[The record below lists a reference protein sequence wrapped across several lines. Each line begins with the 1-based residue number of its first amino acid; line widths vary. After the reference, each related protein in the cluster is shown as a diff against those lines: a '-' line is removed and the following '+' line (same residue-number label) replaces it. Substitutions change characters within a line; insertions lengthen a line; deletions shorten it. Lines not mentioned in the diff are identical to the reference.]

1 MEIVRAN
8 DASSS
13 DSPCSYDVF
22 LSFRGED
29 TRKTFT
35 DHLYTALKHAG
46 FRTFRDDDEIERG
59 ENIKFELQK
68 AIQESR
74 ISIVVFSK
82 DYASSSWCLDELVMI
97 LKRMKTTGHV
107 VLPIFYHVNPSH
119 VRKQMGSFKKSFMR
133 HEKKFH
139 SEAGERKDDW
149 KGKMQEWRA
158 ALREAADLAG
168 MNLQNQADGLES
180 KFIHKIVEVVSDKLR
195 RTILGNSP
203 YLIGIHSR
211 AKNIGLWLR
220 DGSSEV
226 GIVAIC
232 GIGGIG
238 KTTIAKFL
246 YNLNFSKFKG
256 SSFLANVRETLKQPN
271 GLLQLQRQLLS
282 DILKGK
288 KKKTHNVEEGIVKI
302 KDALRCKRVL
312 IILDDVD
319 TIDQLDAI
327 LGMRDWLFQGSK
339 IIITTRHERL
349 LSAHEVCH
357 IHKVG
362 DLDYNESLE
371 LFSWHAFGQNRP
383 IDGFIEVSKR
393 VIQYCGGLPLAIKIL
408 GSSLSRKSLNVWK
421 SQLEKLKA
429 IPDYQVLEK
438 LKISYD
444 SLQDD
449 HDKNLFLHVACFF
462 VGMDEDWVVTILD
475 GCDFYTT
482 VGIQNLIDRCL
493 LMIDKHKKLVMHQLV
508 QEMGKEIVRQ
518 ESPKEPGER
527 SRLWNNKDSFNVL
540 RENTGT
546 RKIEGLILDMNF
558 LEDKY
563 DRTAFGVNRKRHF
576 EEFLSTSLM
585 SNIGNLFKRRRFGIF
600 SWQKVGITLRNS
612 DKIAL
617 EVDAFTRMH
626 KLKLLQLKNLQVN
639 GSFENFPKG
648 LRWLCWH
655 GFSFNSICDDFPL
668 DNLVVLDMQHSNLQ
682 KVWEGTKFL
691 ESLKILDLSH
701 SHCLSGTPDF
711 LEVPNLE
718 RLIHES
724 CARLV
729 EVHESIG
736 HLQRHVLL
744 NLKDCKNLRKL
755 PRSIVMLKFL
765 ETLDISGC
773 SNIKELPIEMGTMD
787 SLTKFN
793 ANGTVV
799 SPFHSTTKEVKPWYS
814 FIWPSLSKT
823 SKSVEISRA
832 LLPRYLVRL
841 SLVDCNLSEDA
852 FPKDLSN
859 LSSLQILNL
868 SNNPICSLPNC
879 IGGITGLQILE
890 LEECKRLQSL
900 TVERNLKV
908 LSVVDC
914 TLLEKV
920 TLQSF
925 RLSTTE
931 FENIYDA
938 YIKWQNLSEF
948 YSSKC
953 AFYSAPSTMQSKDT
967 WENQFVMEHWSP
979 LLFCDKCDNIIEV
992 TGWFK
997 LEPIGKIDVEIMNNL
1012 GLPNFGS
1019 MGSPTVTLSN
1029 RLLENLRKL
1038 PLQGCHEEHIFYAY
1052 LPESKIPTWFNIK
1065 NTGSSISFIVPSLF
1079 RIQALS
1085 VCSIYALS
1093 NNPKC
1098 LHHNY
1103 DPHTI
1108 INNTNKSLIWSHS
1121 PNFIGIPEAD
1131 EDMMWLS
1138 YWKFDDQLK
1147 GGDELNISMVGNED
1161 FQVKEVGVHLVY
1173 KEQEEKSSQSTSE
1186 AATQL
1191 QFSLYGNVVPGNAST
1206 VHPVSRKVFRLGC
1219 HGVDCWICNDL

>member
-1 MEIVRAN
+1 MAIVGAQ

-13 DSPCSYDVF
+13 DSPCSYHVF

-35 DHLYTALKHAG
+35 DHLYTALNHSG

-59 ENIKFELQK
+59 ENMKFELQK

-74 ISIVVFSK
+74 MSIVVFSK
-82 DYASSSWCLDELVMI
+82 NYASSSWCLDELVMI
-97 LKRMKTTGHV
+97 LKRRRTTGHV
-107 VLPIFYHVNPSH
+107 VLPVFYHVDPSH
-119 VRKQMGSFKKSFMR
+119 VRKQMESFEEAFTR
-133 HEKKFH
+133 HEERFHTEGAGKKD
-139 SEAGERKDDW
+139 EQ
-149 KGKMQEWRA
+149 KGKIQEWRA

-168 MNLQNQADGLES
+168 MDLQNQADG
-180 KFIHKIVEVVSDKLR
+180 
-195 RTILGNSP
+195 
-203 YLIGIHSR
+203 
-211 AKNIGLWLR
+211 
-220 DGSSEV
+220 
-226 GIVAIC
+226 
-232 GIGGIG
+232 
-238 KTTIAKFL
+238 
-246 YNLNFSKFKG
+246 
-256 SSFLANVRETLKQPN
+256 SFLANGR
-271 GLLQLQRQLLS
+271 
-282 DILKGK
+282 K
-288 KKKTHNVEEGIVKI
+288 KK
-302 KDALRCKRVL
+302 VL

-349 LSAHEVCH
+349 LRAHEVCH
-357 IHKVG
+357 IHKVEN
-362 DLDYNESLE
+362 LDYSESLE

-383 IDGFIEVSKR
+383 IDGFIEVSER

-408 GSSLSRKSLNVWK
+408 GSSLSGKSLNVWK

-429 IPDYQVLEK
+429 IPDYQVIEK

-493 LMIDKHKKLVMHQLV
+493 LMINTRKKLVMHQLI

-518 ESPKEPGER
+518 ESLKEPGER
-527 SRLWNNKDSFNVL
+527 SRLWNHKDSFNVL

-546 RKIEGLILDMNF
+546 GKIEGLILDMNF

-563 DRTAFGVNRKRHF
+563 DKTVIGVNRKRHF
-576 EEFLSTSLM
+576 KEFLSTSLM
-585 SNIGNLFKRRRFGIF
+585 SNVGNSFKRRRFGIF
-600 SWQKVGITLRNS
+600 SWQTVGIALRNS

-617 EVDAFTRMH
+617 EVDAFARMH

-655 GFSFNSICDDFPL
+655 GFPFNSICDDFPL
-668 DNLVVLDMQHSNLQ
+668 DNLVVLEMPYSNLQ
-682 KVWEGTKFL
+682 KVWEGTK
-691 ESLKILDLSH
+691 
-701 SHCLSGTPDF
+701 
-711 LEVPNLE
+711 
-718 RLIHES
+718 RLILEN

-736 HLQRHVLL
+736 HLQRLVLL
-744 NLKDCKNLRKL
+744 NLKNCKNLRKL

-799 SPFHSTTKEVKPWYS
+799 SPLLSTTKEVKPWYS
-814 FIWPSLSKT
+814 FIWPSLLKPR
-823 SKSVEISRA
+823 KSVEISWA
-832 LLPRYLVRL
+832 LFPRSLVHL

-879 IGGITGLQILE
+879 IEGLTGLQILV
-890 LEECKRLQSL
+890 LKECKRLQSFI
-900 TVERNLKV
+900 VEQNLKV
-908 LSVVDC
+908 LSVIEC
-914 TLLEKV
+914 TLLEKI
-920 TLQSF
+920 TFQSF
-925 RLSTTE
+925 SSSTLK
-931 FENIYDA
+931 FKNLRDA
-938 YIKWQNLSEF
+938 YIKLQNLQEF
-948 YSSKC
+948 YNSKC
-953 AFYSAPSTMQSKDT
+953 RSYSAPLTMRYNDS
-967 WENQFVMEHWSP
+967 WENQFVMMEHSKP
-979 LLFCDKCDNIIEV
+979 LLFHDMCDNIVEV
-992 TGWFK
+992 VGAFK
-997 LEPIGKIDVEIMNNL
+997 LEPIGNIDVEIMNNL

-1019 MGSPTVTLSN
+1019 MGSPTVTLSKMYA
-1029 RLLENLRKL
+1029 ENQKKL
-1038 PLQGCHEEHIFYAY
+1038 PLQGCHEEHMFYTY

-1065 NTGSSISFIVPSLF
+1065 NTRSSISFKVPSHF

-1093 NNPKC
+1093 NKYLDHDC
-1098 LHHNY
+1098 
-1103 DPHTI
+1103 DAHTI
-1108 INNTNKSLIWSHS
+1108 INNTTKSLIWSHS
-1121 PNFIGIPEAD
+1121 PNVIGIPEAD

-1138 YWKFDDQLK
+1138 YWKFENQLK
-1147 GGDELNISMVGNED
+1147 CGDELNISVVGNKD

-1173 KEQEEKSSQSTSE
+1173 KEQEEKSSQSTSG
-1186 AATQL
+1186 AASQL

-1206 VHPVSRKVFRLGC
+1206 VHPMSKKVFRLGC
-1219 HGVDCWICNDL
+1219 DWPHCWI

>member
-1 MEIVRAN
+1 MEIARAQ

-13 DSPCSYDVF
+13 DSPCSYHVF

-46 FRTFRDDDEIERG
+46 FCTFRDDDEIERG

-82 DYASSSWCLDELVMI
+82 DYASSCWCLDELVMI

-133 HEKKFH
+133 HEQKFH

-168 MNLQNQADGLES
+168 MNLQNQADGL
-180 KFIHKIVEVVSDKLR
+180 DR
-195 RTILGNSP
+195 
-203 YLIGIHSR
+203 
-211 AKNIGLWLR
+211 
-220 DGSSEV
+220 
-226 GIVAIC
+226 
-232 GIGGIG
+232 
-238 KTTIAKFL
+238 
-246 YNLNFSKFKG
+246 
-256 SSFLANVRETLKQPN
+256 
-271 GLLQLQRQLLS
+271 
-282 DILKGK
+282 
-288 KKKTHNVEEGIVKI
+288 IVKI

-349 LSAHEVCH
+349 LRAHEVCH

-362 DLDYNESLE
+362 NLDYNESLE
-371 LFSWHAFGQNRP
+371 LFSLHAFGQNRP

-408 GSSLSRKSLNVWK
+408 GSSLSGKRLDVWK

-429 IPDYQVLEK
+429 IPDYQVIEK

-527 SRLWNNKDSFNVL
+527 SRLWNHKDSFNVL

-546 RKIEGLILDMNF
+546 GQIEGLILDMNF

-563 DRTAFGVNRKRHF
+563 DRTVFRVNRKRHF

-585 SNIGNLFKRRRFGIF
+585 SNVGNSFKRRRFGIF
-600 SWQKVGITLRNS
+600 SWQTVGITLRNS

-617 EVDAFTRMH
+617 EVDAFARMH

-648 LRWLCWH
+648 LRWLSWH

-668 DNLVVLDMQHSNLQ
+668 DNLVVLDMQYSNLQ

-691 ESLKILDLSH
+691 EPLKILDLSH

-718 RLIHES
+718 RLILEN

-736 HLQRHVLL
+736 HLQRLVLL
-744 NLKDCKNLRKL
+744 NLKDCKNLRNL

-773 SNIKELPIEMGTMD
+773 SNIKELPMEMGTMD

-793 ANGTVV
+793 ANGIVI
-799 SPFHSTTKEVKPWYS
+799 SPLLSTTKEVKPWYS
-814 FIWPSLSKT
+814 FIWPSLSKPR
-823 SKSVEISRA
+823 KSVEISWA
-832 LLPRYLVRL
+832 LLPRYLVHL

-879 IGGITGLQILE
+879 IGGLPGLQILE
-890 LEECKRLQSL
+890 LDECKRLQSL
-900 TVERNLKV
+900 TVEQNLKV
-908 LSVVDC
+908 LSAVDC

-920 TLQSF
+920 TFQSF
-925 RLSTTE
+925 PSLTTE
-931 FENIYDA
+931 FENLYDA
-938 YIKWQNLSEF
+938 YIKLWNLREF
-948 YSSKC
+948 YCSKC
-953 AFYSAPSTMQSKDT
+953 AYYSAPSIMQYNDT
-967 WENQFVMEHWSP
+967 SENQFVSMQRWRP
-979 LLFCDKCDNIIEV
+979 LVICDRCDNIIEV
-992 TGWFK
+992 MGWFK
-997 LEPIGKIDVEIMNNL
+997 LEPIGNIDVEIMNNL

-1029 RLLENLRKL
+1029 VHLESPRKL

-1052 LPESKIPTWFNIK
+1052 LP
-1065 NTGSSISFIVPSLF
+1065 
-1079 RIQALS
+1079 IQALS

-1093 NNPKC
+1093 KNPKYLDHDC
-1098 LHHNY
+1098 
-1103 DPHTI
+1103 DAHTI
-1108 INNTNKSLIWSHS
+1108 INNTTKSLIWSHS
-1121 PNFIGIPEAD
+1121 PNVIGIPEAD

-1138 YWKFDDQLK
+1138 YWKFENQLK
-1147 GGDELNISMVGNED
+1147 GGDELNISVVGNED

-1186 AATQL
+1186 EASQL
-1191 QFSLYGNVVPGNAST
+1191 QFSVYGNVVPGNAST

-1219 HGVDCWICNDL
+1219 HWWDCWICDDL

>member
-1 MEIVRAN
+1 MEIVRAQ

-13 DSPCSYDVF
+13 DSPCSYHVF

-46 FRTFRDDDEIERG
+46 FCTFRDDDEIERG

-133 HEKKFH
+133 HEQKFH
-139 SEAGERKDDW
+139 SEAGGRKDDW

-195 RTILGNSP
+195 RAILGNSP

-220 DGSSEV
+220 DGSSDV

-232 GIGGIG
+232 GI
-238 KTTIAKFL
+238 
-246 YNLNFSKFKG
+246 
-256 SSFLANVRETLKQPN
+256 
-271 GLLQLQRQLLS
+271 
-282 DILKGK
+282 
-288 KKKTHNVEEGIVKI
+288 
-302 KDALRCKRVL
+302 DALRCKRVL

-349 LSAHEVCH
+349 LRAHEVCH

-362 DLDYNESLE
+362 NLDYNESLE
-371 LFSWHAFGQNRP
+371 LFSLHAFRQNRP

-408 GSSLSRKSLNVWK
+408 GSSLSGKRLDVWK

-429 IPDYQVLEK
+429 IPDYQVIEK

-527 SRLWNNKDSFNVL
+527 SRLWNHKDSFNVL

-546 RKIEGLILDMNF
+546 GQIEGLILDMNF

-563 DRTAFGVNRKRHF
+563 DRTVFRVNRKRHF

-585 SNIGNLFKRRRFGIF
+585 SNVGNSFKRRRFGIF
-600 SWQKVGITLRNS
+600 SWQTVGITLRNS

-617 EVDAFTRMH
+617 EVDAFARMH

-648 LRWLCWH
+648 LRWLSWH

-668 DNLVVLDMQHSNLQ
+668 DNLVVLDMQYSNLQ

-691 ESLKILDLSH
+691 EPLKILDLSH

-718 RLIHES
+718 RLILEN

-736 HLQRHVLL
+736 HLQRLVLL
-744 NLKDCKNLRKL
+744 NLKDCKNLRN
-755 PRSIVMLKFL
+755 R
-765 ETLDISGC
+765 C
-773 SNIKELPIEMGTMD
+773 SNIKELPMEMGTMD

-793 ANGTVV
+793 ANGIVI
-799 SPFHSTTKEVKPWYS
+799 SPLLSTTKEAKPWYS
-814 FIWPSLSKT
+814 FIWPSLSKPR
-823 SKSVEISRA
+823 KSVEISWA
-832 LLPRYLVRL
+832 LLPRYLVHL

-879 IGGITGLQILE
+879 IGGLPGLQILE
-890 LEECKRLQSL
+890 LDECKRLQSL
-900 TVERNLKV
+900 TVEQNLKV
-908 LSVVDC
+908 LSAVDC

-920 TLQSF
+920 TFQSF
-925 RLSTTE
+925 PSLTTE
-931 FENIYDA
+931 FENLYDA
-938 YIKWQNLSEF
+938 YIKLWNLREF
-948 YSSKC
+948 YCSKC
-953 AFYSAPSTMQSKDT
+953 AYYSAPSIMQYNDT
-967 WENQFVMEHWSP
+967 SENQFVSMQRWRP
-979 LLFCDKCDNIIEV
+979 LVICDRCDNIIEV
-992 TGWFK
+992 MGWFK
-997 LEPIGKIDVEIMNNL
+997 LEPIGNIDVEIMNNL

-1029 RLLENLRKL
+1029 VHLESPRKL

-1052 LPESKIPTWFNIK
+1052 LP
-1065 NTGSSISFIVPSLF
+1065 
-1079 RIQALS
+1079 IQPLS
-1085 VCSIYALS
+1085 VCYIYALS
-1093 NNPKC
+1093 KNPKYLDHDC
-1098 LHHNY
+1098 
-1103 DPHTI
+1103 DAHTI
-1108 INNTNKSLIWSHS
+1108 INNTTKSLIWSHS
-1121 PNFIGIPEAD
+1121 PNVIGIPEAD

-1138 YWKFDDQLK
+1138 YWKFENQLK
-1147 GGDELNISMVGNED
+1147 GGDELIISVVGNED

-1186 AATQL
+1186 EASQL
-1191 QFSLYGNVVPGNAST
+1191 QFSVYGNVVPGNAST

-1219 HGVDCWICNDL
+1219 HWWDCWICDDL

>member
-82 DYASSSWCLDELVMI
+82 DYASSSWWLDELVMI
-97 LKRMKTTGHV
+97 LKHMNTTGHV

-133 HEKKFH
+133 HENKFH

-168 MNLQNQADGLES
+168 MNLQNQADGL
-180 KFIHKIVEVVSDKLR
+180 D
-195 RTILGNSP
+195 
-203 YLIGIHSR
+203 
-211 AKNIGLWLR
+211 
-220 DGSSEV
+220 
-226 GIVAIC
+226 C
-232 GIGGIG
+232 
-238 KTTIAKFL
+238 
-246 YNLNFSKFKG
+246 
-256 SSFLANVRETLKQPN
+256 
-271 GLLQLQRQLLS
+271 
-282 DILKGK
+282 
-288 KKKTHNVEEGIVKI
+288 
-302 KDALRCKRVL
+302 
-312 IILDDVD
+312 
-319 TIDQLDAI
+319 
-327 LGMRDWLFQGSK
+327 
-339 IIITTRHERL
+339 
-349 LSAHEVCH
+349 
-357 IHKVG
+357 
-362 DLDYNESLE
+362 
-371 LFSWHAFGQNRP
+371 
-383 IDGFIEVSKR
+383 
-393 VIQYCGGLPLAIKIL
+393 
-408 GSSLSRKSLNVWK
+408 
-421 SQLEKLKA
+421 QLEKLKA
-429 IPDYQVLEK
+429 IPDYQ
-438 LKISYD
+438 KI
-444 SLQDD
+444 L
-449 HDKNLFLHVACFF
+449 
-462 VGMDEDWVVTILD
+462 
-475 GCDFYTT
+475 
-482 VGIQNLIDRCL
+482 
-493 LMIDKHKKLVMHQLV
+493 
-508 QEMGKEIVRQ
+508 
-518 ESPKEPGER
+518 
-527 SRLWNNKDSFNVL
+527 
-540 RENTGT
+540 
-546 RKIEGLILDMNF
+546 
-558 LEDKY
+558 
-563 DRTAFGVNRKRHF
+563 TAFGVNRKRHF

-655 GFSFNSICDDFPL
+655 GFSFNSICNDFPL

-682 KVWEGTKFL
+682 KVWEGTK
-691 ESLKILDLSH
+691 
-701 SHCLSGTPDF
+701 
-711 LEVPNLE
+711 
-718 RLIHES
+718 
-724 CARLV
+724 
-729 EVHESIG
+729 
-736 HLQRHVLL
+736 
-744 NLKDCKNLRKL
+744 
-755 PRSIVMLKFL
+755 
-765 ETLDISGC
+765 
-773 SNIKELPIEMGTMD
+773 
-787 SLTKFN
+787 
-793 ANGTVV
+793 
-799 SPFHSTTKEVKPWYS
+799 
-814 FIWPSLSKT
+814 
-823 SKSVEISRA
+823 
-832 LLPRYLVRL
+832 
-841 SLVDCNLSEDA
+841 
-852 FPKDLSN
+852 
-859 LSSLQILNL
+859 
-868 SNNPICSLPNC
+868 
-879 IGGITGLQILE
+879 
-890 LEECKRLQSL
+890 
-900 TVERNLKV
+900 
-908 LSVVDC
+908 
-914 TLLEKV
+914 
-920 TLQSF
+920 
-925 RLSTTE
+925 
-931 FENIYDA
+931 
-938 YIKWQNLSEF
+938 
-948 YSSKC
+948 
-953 AFYSAPSTMQSKDT
+953 
-967 WENQFVMEHWSP
+967 
-979 LLFCDKCDNIIEV
+979 CDNIIEV

-997 LEPIGKIDVEIMNNL
+997 LEPIGNIDVEIMNNL

-1065 NTGSSISFIVPSLF
+1065 NTGSSISFIVLSLF

-1093 NNPKC
+1093 NNRKC

-1108 INNTNKSLIWSHS
+1108 INNTTKSLIWSHS

-1147 GGDELNISMVGNED
+1147 GGDEMDISMVGNED

-1219 HGVDCWICNDL
+1219 HGVDCWILCALLTSGNLKHGRGGIPLYLRFGDGCALRGVNSLEKTVC